1 MFLYEL
7 VCSRC
12 PRVRHYKTGIA
23 IENFD
28 IPKCICGGSHS
39 LKVLSENAD
48 NEIEFE
54 DDYAKMEYEATV
66 MAQDYFALGQ

>member
-7 VCSRC
+7 SCSRC
-12 PRVRHYKTGIA
+12 PRVRQYKTGIA
-23 IENFD
+23 VENFD

-48 NEIEFE
+48 NEIVTEE
-54 DDYAKMEYEATV
+54 ELME
-66 MAQDYFALGQ
+66 QDYFAFGG